1 MKKNKKFL
9 FLGFGLVAPF
19 IAGLT
24 AISCGGEKFNAFA
37 LNHVQGPLKDPKNS
51 TNHNQTWFAESGLL
65 DLSKTNITSIPAGS
79 FSYLVMQNLADEGAG
94 LPTELSTLVTTNSSN
109 NNKKI
114 NIRKIILPKTL
125 KSIGAG
131 AFYGLSN
138 LEEVDFS
145 QCNDLSQIDAEA
157 FSNTNIKK
165 LQLPASLNKLGQK
178 AFANSGITSVN
189 LEDLPY
195 LKTLTQGVFASNKL
209 TNINLKNI
217 ELVESGALADNQIK
231 TIEIP
236 STMKSFSPESF
247 DFYGAGES
255 AAKTLIS
262 KIENNEIKSF
272 LEKAL
277 NENPNHLYKLS

>member
-37 LNHVQGPLKDPKNS
+37 LNYVQGPLKDPKNS

-79 FSYLVMQNLADEGAG
+79 FSYLVMQNLADDGAG
-94 LPTELSTLVTTNSSN
+94 LPTDLSTLVTKND
-109 NNKKI
+109 KKI
-114 NIRKIILPKTL
+114 SLIRKIILPKTL

-209 TNINLKNI
+209 TSINLKNI
-217 ELVESGALADNQIK
+217 ELVESGALANNQIK

-247 DFYGAGES
+247 DFIGAGES

-262 KIENNEIKSF
+262 KIENNDIQSF

-277 NENPNHLYKLS
+277 KENPNHLYKLN

>member
-65 DLSKTNITSIPAGS
+65 DLSKTNIT
-79 FSYLVMQNLADEGAG
+79 Y
-94 LPTELSTLVTTNSSN
+94 SSN

-247 DFYGAGES
+247 DFIGAGES

-262 KIENNEIKSF
+262 KIENNEITSF
-272 LEKAL
+272 LEDAL
-277 NENPNHLYKLS
+277 KKNPNHLYKLS